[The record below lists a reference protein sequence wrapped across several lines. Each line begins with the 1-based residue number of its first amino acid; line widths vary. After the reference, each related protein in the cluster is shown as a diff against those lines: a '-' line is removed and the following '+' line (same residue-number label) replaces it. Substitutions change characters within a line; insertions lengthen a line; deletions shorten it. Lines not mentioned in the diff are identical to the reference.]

1 LVFAL
6 LYVYCCSES
15 DNFESRLLL
24 LLIFR
29 KCVVKISELLSIG
42 GGSRLMAQ
50 FSVISLKCCWLPAFA
65 IPFLGVKELR
75 IHVFRHQCW
84 SVSEPA
90 SHNGP
95 DLVHLKATL
104 ARQRD
109 SSLYR
114 QARNCLASYKARWK

>member
-1 LVFAL
+1 
-6 LYVYCCSES
+6 
-15 DNFESRLLL
+15 
-24 LLIFR
+24 
-29 KCVVKISELLSIG
+29 VKISELLSIG

-50 FSVISLKCCWLPAFA
+50 FSVISVKCSWLPAFA

-75 IHVFRHQCW
+75 FHVFRHQC
-84 SVSEPA
+84 SSSSQPA

-95 DLVHLKATL
+95 DPVHPKATL

-114 QARNCLASYKARWK
+114 QARNCLANYKDRLK